1 MPNYSKSVDFH
12 PHKAPQ
18 TQREI
23 DLILFPWR
31 TIRKRANCDVVFVTM
46 PGGLG
51 FKDLHI
57 PFLIVSIPEMPSQLT
72 Y

>member
-1 MPNYSKSVDFH
+1 LAGSLAFHPVGQICLPNYHNSVDFH

-31 TIRKRANCDVVFVTM
+31 TIRKHPDCKAGVCYHS
-46 PGGLG
+46 G
-51 FKDLHI
+51 
-57 PFLIVSIPEMPSQLT
+57 QAWYLT
-72 Y
+72 I